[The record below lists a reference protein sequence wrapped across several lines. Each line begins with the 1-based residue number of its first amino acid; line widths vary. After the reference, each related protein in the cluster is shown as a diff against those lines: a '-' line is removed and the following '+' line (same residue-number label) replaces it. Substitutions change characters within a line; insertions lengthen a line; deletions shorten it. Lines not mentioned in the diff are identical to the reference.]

1 METPHRLHPRRVW
14 RMENEGSEED
24 TRPQGLYTIFAAI
37 LVFFL
42 MGLLGILLCRLLQ
55 EKGYR
60 CRTSRQLDTER
71 EAGPVDEDVHDTN
84 QDTLGQIVQC
94 ILNNKANAEALQE
107 MLKQHEEMKL
117 PEHSPLFP
125 EPLTTL
131 SAAPFSHHHTVHGGG
146 TGVPH
151 AVCLHCSRQGRS
163 AIGQARNHPLR
174 GKVCGPRGEVTVF
187 SVGRFRVTHIERFRT
202 GKEPNPPPL
211 EESHVASVKDMAT
224 DRGDGSVEST
234 ITDTAASEP
243 RPVELLAPLPP
254 GCPLL
259 TVMTGG
265 SEAHDR

>member
-14 RMENEGSEED
+14 RMENEESEED

-37 LVFFL
+37 LVFFV

-55 EKGYR
+55 ERGYR
-60 CRTSRQLDTER
+60 CRTSRQLNTER
-71 EAGPVDEDVHDTN
+71 EAGLVDEDVHDTN

-94 ILNNKANAEALQE
+94 ILNNTANAEALQE

-131 SAAPFSHHHTVHGGG
+131 SAAPTSHHHTVHGGG
-146 TGVPH
+146 TGVPR

-163 AIGQARNHPLR
+163 AIGQARSHPL
-174 GKVCGPRGEVTVF
+174 RGEVTVF

-202 GKEPNPPPL
+202 GKEPNPPPR
-211 EESHVASVKDMAT
+211 EESHVGSVKDTAT
-224 DRGDGSVEST
+224 DRGDGSVESA

-243 RPVELLAPLPP
+243 KPVEPLAPLPP